1 MAKKNDIADEIGEQE
16 ALETEGDIRVYE
28 LGFHLDP
35 ELPSEEVKSA
45 YRGVRDVISA
55 NGTIVAEGEP
65 QMIQLTYTISRQ
77 ETSGRRDFNS
87 AYFCWIA
94 YETTALQHDKVLAA
108 ARAHKYIV
116 RFIDLVTS
124 KDAARH
130 AVELREFSIKAPE
143 PVHDPE
149 AAADVELEAALQNA
163 AI

>member
-1 MAKKNDIADEIGEQE
+1 MAKKKDIADGIGEQE
-16 ALETEGDIRVYE
+16 ALEIEGDARVYE

-35 ELPSEEVKSA
+35 ELPFEEVKSA

-55 NGTIVAEGEP
+55 HGTLVAEGEP
-65 QMIQLTYTISRQ
+65 QMVQLTYTISRQ

-94 YETTALQHDKVLAA
+94 YETTAVQHDEVLAV

-116 RFIDLVTS
+116 RFIDLVTT

-130 AVELREFSIKAPE
+130 AVELREFSLKTPE
-143 PVHDPE
+143 PVNDPE
-149 AAADVELEAALQNA
+149 AVADVELEAALQNA
-163 AI
+163 VI